1 MKNISGGLLT
11 HLQSNQIFTLADL
24 YTITLISGTV
34 LRYTDFDVDLLNTFT
49 YSASG
54 PVFVRSQTRTTIGIE
69 VDTLDLEIYPKPT
82 DLVNGLPMLAAAA
95 AGAFDGA
102 NVVLERAY
110 ISTAPALV
118 GTINLFSGDFA
129 DLEIARA
136 GMKCRI
142 NSDIAQFNVQMP
154 RNIYQANCM
163 RALYDTGCTVS
174 RASFGAA
181 STDTGGSSVTNIVCN
196 SGQASGYFNGGYA
209 LWLTGSLAGLRRTIK
224 NYAPGSFQIF
234 LPLPSTPYYGDTM
247 TLYPGCDKSLSMC
260 VSRFNNKANFRGF
273 PYIPVPETAI

>member
-11 HLQSNQIFTLADL
+11 YLQSNQLFTLADL

-34 LRYTDFDVDLLNTFT
+34 LRYTDFDTDLVNTYT
-49 YSASG
+49 YSSRG
-54 PVFVRSQTRTTIGIE
+54 PVFKRSQTRITIGLE

-102 NVVLERAY
+102 NVSLDRAY
-110 ISTAPALV
+110 VSAAPALV
-118 GTINLFSGDFA
+118 GVINLFSGDFA

-136 GMKCRI
+136 GMKARI

-154 RNIYQANCM
+154 RNVFQANCM
-163 RALYDTGCTVS
+163 RTLYDAGCGVARATYGVS
-174 RASFGAA
+174 
-181 STDTGGSSVTNIVCN
+181 STDMGGSTVTNIVCN
-196 SGQASGYFNGGYA
+196 SGQSSGYFNNGYV
-209 LWLTGSLAGLRRTIK
+209 LWNTGALAGLRRTIK
-224 NYAPGSFQIF
+224 SYSPGAFSIF
-234 LPLPSTPYYGDTM
+234 LPLPSAPYYGDTM

-260 VSRFNNKANFRGF
+260 VSRFNNRANFRGF
-273 PYIPVPETAI
+273 PFIPVPETAI